1 MGFIQPVLLAPRSAE
16 VFILCSRRA
25 EGNCTHTEMI
35 QRAESRDRN
44 NVLDE
49 LWGDKRISKRDKV

>member
-1 MGFIQPVLLAPRSAE
+1 MGFIQPVLLAPRSAK
-16 VFILCSRRA
+16 VFILCPTRA